1 MLLVVGLA
9 IIVIIA
15 FFFAYRAALQQETG
29 GKKKESISEGVL
41 LSIRL
46 PKENEKL
53 PTAAEQMFASL
64 HGLLKFTPGV
74 QEHISL
80 EMSSSAEGINF
91 YVFTPRQFKSFVESQ
106 IYGQYPQAEIREAVD
121 YSRSLGTEATDM
133 ATELALAKDFL
144 FPIKTFRDFEVDPL
158 AAITS

>member
-1 MLLVVGLA
+1 MLLIVGLG

-64 HGLLKFTPGV
+64 HGLLKFTPSV

-80 EMSSSAEGINF
+80 EMASSDAGINF
-91 YVFTPRQFKSFVESQ
+91 Y
-106 IYGQYPQAEIREAVD
+106 
-121 YSRSLGTEATDM
+121 
-133 ATELALAKDFL
+133 
-144 FPIKTFRDFEVDPL
+144 
-158 AAITS
+158 